1 MHPARNLDFDA
12 AHTIGM
18 QGPFSMDMNVA
29 MLQSFHAEWMVT
41 KESGRNGG
49 FEKKLRQPKRPGV
62 RVVLIGRPKEEEGLS
77 EDEVKRYLVEKF
89 DLSVKRDVV
98 IAGIGPGAEAQ
109 AHAPNEKTWKIDLV
123 RCAAVYAA
131 LPTAYCK

>member
-1 MHPARNLDFDA
+1 MYARVLPLPGVIASCAELGFDA

-49 FEKKLRQPKRPGV
+49 FEEKIEAAKKAGV
-62 RVVLIGRPKEEEGLS
+62 RVVLIRPSERGRRTLGG
-77 EDEVKRYLVEKF
+77 R
-89 DLSVKRDVV
+89 
-98 IAGIGPGAEAQ
+98 GQ
-109 AHAPNEKTWKIDLV
+109 AV
-123 RCAAVYAA
+123 SR
-131 LPTAYCK
+131 

>member
-1 MHPARNLDFDA
+1 MTTGSKELAKFAELPDYKNRVYARVLPLPGVIASCAELGFDA

-49 FEKKLRQPKRPGV
+49 FEEKLRQQKGRCPCRSDRPSE
-62 RVVLIGRPKEEEGLS
+62 RGRRTLGG
-77 EDEVKRYLVEKF
+77 R
-89 DLSVKRDVV
+89 
-98 IAGIGPGAEAQ
+98 GQ
-109 AHAPNEKTWKIDLV
+109 AV
-123 RCAAVYAA
+123 SR
-131 LPTAYCK
+131 